1 MKREN
6 FNYLVV
12 GVFVFSIMVF
22 TIVVMYKLAVP
33 DQETEDYYAV
43 YKSIMGIKVGSTVTH
58 GGYQIGSVTKV
69 ERVNEKG
76 ATRFKLQLRIKKGW
90 KIPKGSSAEVVAP
103 NLLSIQLINIIDQD
117 LAVISKKTSKLVEYH
132 KAGDTID
139 GKDEAS
145 MMIMLNGIAKE
156 VTSVSES
163 SIKPLLTNLNEHIN
177 KIGIKLSEQI
187 PQIAENTNRLLISL
201 NQSADQVNK
210 ILGVEN
216 RGYITSIL
224 RNADQMSAKMLEM
237 TTKLDQVRA
246 KLANVMVNVDKIVS
260 SNRHD
265 VSRIVKSTR
274 KTLDAISSRITT
286 IVGNIEQTSR
296 NMSEFTYKIRKNPG
310 LIIRNKKVKER
321 GVLTN

>member
-12 GVFVFSIMVF
+12 GVFVFSIMIF
-22 TIVVMYKLAVP
+22 TIVVMYKLAMP
-33 DQETEDYYAV
+33 DHATEDYYAE

-69 ERVNEKG
+69 ERVAVNG
-76 ATRFKLQLRIKKGW
+76 ATRFKLTLTVKKGW

-103 NLLSIQLINIIDQD
+103 NLLSVQLINIIEEEP
-117 LAVISKKTSKLVEYH
+117 AVTAKKSRGPVKYH
-132 KAGDTID
+132 LAGDTID

-163 SIKPLLTNLNEHIN
+163 SIRPLLTNLNEHIN
-177 KIGIKLSEQI
+177 KIGTKLSEQI

-201 NQSADQVNK
+201 NQGAAQVNK

-216 RGYITSIL
+216 RGYIRNIL
-224 RNADQMSAKMLEM
+224 RNADKMSAKMLEM

-246 KLANVMVNVDKIVS
+246 KLASVMANVDKIVT

-265 VSRIVKSTR
+265 VTRIVKSTR

-286 IVGNIEQTSR
+286 IVSNIEQTSR

-321 GVLTN
+321 GVYTN